1 MPGPVAGGKGG
12 AKAGSLLL
20 GFIPLGAFGQVEAL
34 IFSSQTPEVL
44 IYLPPEFL
52 VDRVR
57 LVSFVVP
64 ADIVDLLRKVPF
76 ALDGEYLN
84 EAKSVCFV
92 KDGRGGL
99 VGEGALTLLPRL
111 DLLLLML
118 WTWSSTRCCPDRNL
132 LSEGSASEVSSATPM
147 VVADRSGSGA
157 IIFPTRRPSCERIDR
172 TGFQRSAGPEGKEK
186 VHRQL

>member
-1 MPGPVAGGKGG
+1 MLGPVAGEKGG

-20 GFIPLGAFGQVEAL
+20 GFIPLGLFGQVEAL
-34 IFSSQTPEVL
+34 ICSSQTPEVL

-57 LVSFVVP
+57 LVSFMVP
-64 ADIVDLLRKVPF
+64 ADIVDLLRWKLPF

-92 KDGRGGL
+92 KDCRGGL
-99 VGEGALTLLPRL
+99 VGEGALTLLPCL

-118 WTWSSTRCCPDRNL
+118 
-132 LSEGSASEVSSATPM
+132 
-147 VVADRSGSGA
+147 
-157 IIFPTRRPSCERIDR
+157 
-172 TGFQRSAGPEGKEK
+172 
-186 VHRQL
+186 